1 MLMESQQVLIKANQ
15 IKVYVKKVSCLTGH
29 FFICLKE
36 KNMKP
41 WWKKAVVYQVYPK
54 SFQDSNGDGIGDIP
68 GIISRLGYL
77 EKLGIDAIWLSPVY
91 LSPGVDNGYD
101 ISDYQKI
108 DPQYG
113 TMDDMDNL
121 IREARKHHI
130 RIIMD
135 LVVNHTSDQH
145 PWFIEA
151 RKSKENP
158 YRDFYIWRDPVEGH
172 APNELKSAF
181 SGSAWKFDEKTGQYY
196 LHFFADQQ
204 PDLNWKNPKLRN
216 KIYEMMN
223 YWIDKGIGGFRM
235 DVIELIGK
243 DPDKK
248 IRENGPMLHPY
259 LKEMNENTFAGKELM
274 TVGETWNSIPKIA
287 AEYSDPARHEL
298 SMVFQFEN
306 QSLDQQEGKEKWDL
320 RPLDLGELKKVLV
333 KWQTEIDFNH
343 AWNSLFWENHDI
355 PRVISRWGND
365 KEYRVQSA
373 KMFAIVLHLM
383 HGTPYIYNGEEIG
396 MTNCPVKSIDEV
408 EDIESINMYRERI
421 DKGYSKD
428 ELIKAINTKG
438 RDNARRPMQWSNGEN
453 ADFTT
458 GTPWLKLN
466 PNYKTIN
473 VKEALE
479 DPNSIFY
486 TYQKLIRLR
495 YENSVVVDGDFELVE
510 NTSDNI
516 LAFWRKL
523 EDEKWLI
530 VSNLSGEEQNL
541 NLDISFKKV
550 LISNYEKRD
559 SLKDMVLKPY
569 ETFVVKA

>member
-1 MLMESQQVLIKANQ
+1 
-15 IKVYVKKVSCLTGH
+15 
-29 FFICLKE
+29 
-36 KNMKP
+36 MKP

-396 MTNCPVKSIDEV
+396 MTNCPIKSIDEV

>member
-1 MLMESQQVLIKANQ
+1 
-15 IKVYVKKVSCLTGH
+15 
-29 FFICLKE
+29 
-36 KNMKP
+36 MKP

>member
-1 MLMESQQVLIKANQ
+1 MDS
-15 IKVYVKKVSCLTGH
+15 KK
-29 FFICLKE
+29 E
-36 KNMKP
+36 E
-41 WWKKAVVYQVYPK
+41 WWKSAVVYQIYPK
-54 SFQDSNGDGIGDIP
+54 SFQDSNGDGIGDLA
-68 GIISRLGYL
+68 GIIQRLDYL
-77 EKLGIDAIWLSPVY
+77 GNLGVDVIWLCPIF
-91 LSPGVDNGYD
+91 LSPQDDNGYD
-101 ISDYQKI
+101 IADYRKI
-108 DPQYG
+108 DPLFG
-113 TMDDMDNL
+113 TLEDMDRL
-121 IREARKHHI
+121 IAEAKKRGI
-130 RIIMD
+130 RIVLD
-135 LVVNHTSDQH
+135 LVLNHTSDEH
-145 PWFIEA
+145 VWFEEA
-151 RKSKENP
+151 KKSKENP
-158 YRDFYIWRDPVEGH
+158 YHDYYVWRDGVKEYP
-172 APNELKSAF
+172 PNDMKAAF
-181 SGSAWKFDEKTGQYY
+181 GGSAWEWVPEVQQYY
-196 LHFFADQQ
+196 FHQFSVKQ
-204 PDLNWKNPKLRN
+204 PDLNWENPKVREELYSMINWWAKR
-216 KIYEMMN
+216 
-223 YWIDKGIGGFRM
+223 GIGGFRM
-235 DVIELIGK
+235 DVIDQIAKEPDQGITMNGPKLHLYLRELSQRCFQGK
-243 DPDKK
+243 DL
-248 IRENGPMLHPY
+248 I
-259 LKEMNENTFAGKELM
+259 
-274 TVGETWNSIPKIA
+274 TVGETWGA
-287 AEYSDPARHEL
+287 TAELAKLYSNPDGSEF
-298 SMVFQFEN
+298 SMVFQFEHIG
-306 QSLDQQEGKEKWDL
+306 LDQQEGKEKWDL

-343 AWNSLFWENHDI
+343 AWNSLFCENHDI

-486 TYQKLIRLR
+486 TYQKLIKLR
-495 YENSVVVDGDFELVE
+495 HENSVVVDGDFELVE

-523 EDEKWLI
+523 EDENWL
-530 VSNLSGEEQNL
+530 VVANLSGEDQNL
-541 NLDISFKKV
+541 NLDIPFKEV

-569 ETFVVKA
+569 EAFAVKA